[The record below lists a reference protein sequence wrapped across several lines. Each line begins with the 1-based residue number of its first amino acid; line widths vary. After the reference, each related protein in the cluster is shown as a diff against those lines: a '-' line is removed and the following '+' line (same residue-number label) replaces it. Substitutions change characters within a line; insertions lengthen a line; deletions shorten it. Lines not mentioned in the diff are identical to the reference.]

1 VTGTGCT
8 VTDAQRNYAK
18 ALYETRSETYTKAIY
33 EMHSEA
39 LTKTH
44 SKKELADTTASS
56 LL

>member
-1 VTGTGCT
+1 MQSEMYT
-8 VTDAQRNYAK
+8 K